1 MPQPWSDDAI
11 RHLQDGVNCPR
22 CGVDGLA
29 DHRCLNCGA
38 DLRGEI
44 AERLWAAS
52 VAAVEALQ
60 ARQAVLD
67 AVPVSP
73 VEVRAA
79 APAAGAASA
88 AATVGADAVAEPAA
102 QRASATVQSVLAVAG
117 AGLFAVAAIVFTF
130 FNPQLTDHVLRSV
143 IVGIVTIVFLG
154 GAWLLARRSLQ
165 FSAEAVGA
173 LGMVFVALDVYALS
187 EAAPDGVSGWVFT
200 AIGTLVSGVVMV
212 IVGVVARIR
221 SWLLVALAGLTF
233 VPAMAGYAGYDAGYG
248 LWVTVLGHIGSAF
261 AVLALLEV
269 ARKAQP
275 RFDSALRADRVVLT
289 VLQIAAGLT
298 VLVQLPLAQSP
309 TPAGYWVSVAASLA
323 ALSLSAFLATRHLIR
338 AFWSFAAGGLSV
350 AAVAV
355 LPFAL
360 ALADREWY
368 FALAPAAA
376 AVALVG
382 VALVPTPP
390 RVARTWLTAG
400 ALTVAGA
407 ASVTTL
413 AFGALVVV
421 FRALSFTRVYEGVE
435 DPFGVT
441 GGISIVLGLLGA
453 AAGLGAFAAIG
464 WRRARNLSGGLGV
477 ASAVAVSL
485 LMLGALAFAS
495 WSAWLPLVQVG
506 VAIAIALVSA
516 VGLLAVPPLR
526 SASAAVR
533 IPVIV
538 GAHAALVLA
547 ALLSWGEVARVV
559 DPAWTVY
566 SGIAI
571 VAVFALLARTVR
583 TADHPIHWGAGY
595 AYSLVLVARA
605 LDLLNLSTPAVF
617 AITTAVGAAAAIA
630 ATLVRR
636 LRAPAWYAVLI
647 VTAVPFLIGVG
658 VVVLERSGWAALS
671 SGMIFLL
678 ALTLMLTRRP
688 GLNVGLRA
696 VAAGLLVPTLA
707 VVITN
712 LFAQLLPSGS
722 PYALPVIA
730 VVVAG
735 VLPSTGLIRSG
746 LVRHGLPERE
756 ARLARVF
763 IEGSALLTGAIAV
776 LLSLLRS
783 AAGLDTSFIVL
794 LVLGVGATATAI
806 WARRRYAWWVAFA
819 SYTGALW
826 SLWALRGV
834 TGVEP
839 YLLPPALAIAVIGV
853 IVTARGAR
861 GLPLYASGLGVA
873 TVPVLGI
880 LAVTGTPEN
889 LAVPLRAYAL
899 LGGAWVLLLIGTV
912 IGRGSREW
920 MTRLAVLRVPTLL
933 IAIIAG
939 SAGAIQGLRY
949 GLHADRLAAD
959 GLGRLTI
966 CLALGA
972 AGALAAA
979 AAARAVIDD
988 APDSR
993 WGRSRWMYA
1002 PAALYVVL
1010 SVVALKP
1017 GHFDWASIWTM
1028 WALMFLLLAFMIVI
1042 VLRARRTATTLPPVW
1057 FVFVLAFVVSIV
1069 GWSARDLWVETFSVP
1084 MGLMLLG
1091 AGVLGMIGADGAP
1104 ATARSL
1110 NSWPIGF
1117 RGSWPLLAPG
1127 IVVLFLAS
1135 VFATG
1140 TNPMVWR
1147 AVGVIVVALLAI
1159 LVGAQLKLAAPFF
1172 VGIIV
1177 LPIENILVFVVQ
1189 LARGIDSVPWWITLA
1204 VVGAVLLIIAV
1215 TYERRSGADGSI
1227 AARVRDLR

>member
-1 MPQPWSDDAI
+1 
-11 RHLQDGVNCPR
+11 
-22 CGVDGLA
+22 
-29 DHRCLNCGA
+29 
-38 DLRGEI
+38 
-44 AERLWAAS
+44 
-52 VAAVEALQ
+52 
-60 ARQAVLD
+60 
-67 AVPVSP
+67 
-73 VEVRAA
+73 
-79 APAAGAASA
+79 
-88 AATVGADAVAEPAA
+88 
-102 QRASATVQSVLAVAG
+102 

-143 IVGIVTIVFLG
+143 IVGIVTLVFLG

-187 EAAPDGVSGWVFT
+187 EAAPAGVSGWVFT

-212 IVGVVARIR
+212 TVGVVARIR

-248 LWVTVLGHIGSAF
+248 LWVTVLGHLGSAF

-275 RFDSALRADRVVLT
+275 RFDSALAADRIVLT
-289 VLQIAAGLT
+289 VLHLSFTAT

-323 ALSLSAFLATRHLIR
+323 ALALSAFLATRHLIR

-350 AAVAV
+350 AAVAA

-360 ALADREWY
+360 SLAEREWY
-368 FALAPAAA
+368 FALVPGAA

-382 VALVPTPP
+382 VALLPTPS

-400 ALTVAGA
+400 ALTIAGA
-407 ASVTTL
+407 ASVTTV
-413 AFGALVVV
+413 AFGALVVA
-421 FRALSFTRVYEGVE
+421 FRALSFARVYEGVE

-441 GGISIVLGLLGA
+441 GGISIVLGVLAA
-453 AAGLGAFAAIG
+453 AAGLGAFAVIG
-464 WRRARNLSGGLGV
+464 WRRARNLAGGLGL

-495 WSAWLPLVQVG
+495 WTAWLPLVQVG
-506 VAIAIALVSA
+506 VAIAVALVSA
-516 VGLLAVPPLR
+516 VGLLVVPPMR
-526 SASAAVR
+526 AAPAAVR
-533 IPVIV
+533 VPVIV
-538 GAHAALVLA
+538 GAHAALVLG

-559 DPAWTVY
+559 DPVWTVY
-566 SGIAI
+566 AGIAI
-571 VAVFALLARTVR
+571 VAVLAVLARTVR
-583 TADHPIHWGAGY
+583 TVDHPIHWGVGY

-605 LDLLNLSTPAVF
+605 LDLLDLSTPAVF

-671 SGMIFLL
+671 SGTIFLL

-730 VVVAG
+730 VLVAG

-756 ARLARVF
+756 AGLARVF

-776 LLSLLRS
+776 LLALLRS

-806 WARRRYAWWVAFA
+806 WGRRRYAWWVAFA
-819 SYTGALW
+819 SFTGALW

-889 LAVPLRAYAL
+889 AAVPLRAYAL
-899 LGGAWVLLLIGTV
+899 LAAAWVLLLIGTV
-912 IGRGSREW
+912 IGRGSRAR
-920 MTRLAVLRVPTLL
+920 MTRLTVLRPPTLL
-933 IAIIAG
+933 IAIITG
-939 SAGAIQGLRY
+939 SAGAVQALRY
-949 GLHADRLAAD
+949 GLRADTLVAD
-959 GLGRLTI
+959 GLGRVLI

-979 AAARAVIDD
+979 AAARAVIDEV
-988 APDSR
+988 PPSR
-993 WGRSRWMYA
+993 LARSRWMYA
-1002 PAALYVVL
+1002 PAVLYVVL
-1010 SVVALKP
+1010 SIVALKP
-1017 GHFDWASIWTM
+1017 GHYDWASIWTM

-1042 VLRARRTATTLPPVW
+1042 VLR
-1057 FVFVLAFVVSIV
+1057 
-1069 GWSARDLWVETFSVP
+1069 
-1084 MGLMLLG
+1084 
-1091 AGVLGMIGADGAP
+1091 
-1104 ATARSL
+1104 
-1110 NSWPIGF
+1110 
-1117 RGSWPLLAPG
+1117 
-1127 IVVLFLAS
+1127 
-1135 VFATG
+1135 
-1140 TNPMVWR
+1140 
-1147 AVGVIVVALLAI
+1147 
-1159 LVGAQLKLAAPFF
+1159 
-1172 VGIIV
+1172 
-1177 LPIENILVFVVQ
+1177 
-1189 LARGIDSVPWWITLA
+1189 
-1204 VVGAVLLIIAV
+1204 
-1215 TYERRSGADGSI
+1215 
-1227 AARVRDLR
+1227 